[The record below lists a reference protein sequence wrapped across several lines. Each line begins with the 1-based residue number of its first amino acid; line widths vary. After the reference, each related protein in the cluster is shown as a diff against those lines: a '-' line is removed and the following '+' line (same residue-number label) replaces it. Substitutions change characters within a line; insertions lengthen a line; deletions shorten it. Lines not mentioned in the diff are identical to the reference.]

1 MATPSAGAT
10 NSLVVNSM
18 PPPMTGAASS
28 PPNFVGGV
36 GGPSSV
42 SSVAATSP
50 GSVTSTTS
58 PASVSSV
65 LDSAVTPSASVPGSG
80 NPSGGSNIDGT
91 QPASAAAGSSAT
103 TPGGSTLSAKE
114 VELQRKRARDRKSQQ
129 AMRDRT
135 KWTIFNL
142 NEQVAFLTQMLSDRA
157 RDVNL
162 LNSRMRMLET
172 ENSQLRAQNAALQLS
187 LMGSQ
192 PRPDLPNDPAAAAAA
207 AAAAAQA
214 ALAAGATG
222 TAGTIGSVDP
232 AGEGSSRG
240 LGALPR
246 PEVIKK
252 PWEIP
257 PVDGP
262 PTCLS
267 DQILQG
273 FITSKV
279 HQRSV
284 DGALTFG
291 FKPNLCSLLEKDRRT
306 SDAISD
312 IVGDIVRSYF
322 EIDTLPKQVAV
333 FYIMCSLLKWMVL
346 LDQPSW
352 DLMPTWLRPTQAQ
365 VTTPHAAW
373 IDRIPWPNVR
383 NYLIAHP
390 DITLDH
396 FAAVYSTSFSIRWPY
411 DPTHVLLKA
420 VAPGEDITINPVY
433 EEHIRQLSNWEV
445 GKAFR
450 DRYPE
455 IGEIID
461 RDANIQHDP
470 STL

>member
-1 MATPSAGAT
+1 MPTPPVGAT
-10 NSLVVNSM
+10 SFVLASNAML
-18 PPPMTGAASS
+18 PPMAGAASS
-28 PPNFVGGV
+28 PPNVVGGI

-42 SSVAATSP
+42 PSVAATSP

-65 LDSAVTPSASVPGSG
+65 LDSASTPSANGTGGSG
-80 NPSGGSNIDGT
+80 GD
-91 QPASAAAGSSAT
+91 GSSFALPYGTSVT
-103 TPGGSTLSAKE
+103 TPGGSSSLQAKE
-114 VELQRKRARDRKSQQ
+114 IELQRKRARDRKSQQ

-142 NEQVAFLTQMLSDRA
+142 NEQVAFLTQMLSERA

-172 ENSQLRAQNAALQLS
+172 ENAQLHAQNAALQLS

-192 PRPDLPNDPAAAAAA
+192 PRVEIPGDPAAAAAA
-207 AAAAAQA
+207 AAAASSV
-214 ALAAGATG
+214 AAGSACA
-222 TAGTIGSVDP
+222 AGTTGSVGAAGSAGAVSP
-232 AGEGSSRG
+232 AGEGPSRPATVG
-240 LGALPR
+240 K
-246 PEVIKK
+246 PEVVKK

-257 PVDGP
+257 PADGP

-333 FYIMCSLLKWMVL
+333 FYIMCSLLKVRTTLPFLFSKYMHLSL
-346 LDQPSW
+346 LTFVVDGAPGQTE
-352 DLMPTWLRPTQAQ
+352 LG
-365 VTTPHAAW
+365 PHA
-373 IDRIPWPNVR
+373 P
-383 NYLIAHP
+383 
-390 DITLDH
+390 
-396 FAAVYSTSFSIRWPY
+396 
-411 DPTHVLLKA
+411 
-420 VAPGEDITINPVY
+420 VAP
-433 EEHIRQLSNWEV
+433 
-445 GKAFR
+445 A
-450 DRYPE
+450 
-455 IGEIID
+455 
-461 RDANIQHDP
+461 DA
-470 STL
+470 STDLHATRSVD

>member
-1 MATPSAGAT
+1 MG
-10 NSLVVNSM
+10 M
-18 PPPMTGAASS
+18 
-28 PPNFVGGV
+28 

-65 LDSAVTPSASVPGSG
+65 LDTPTAPGQNNNNN
-80 NPSGGSNIDGT
+80 NPQNA
-91 QPASAAAGSSAT
+91 QPDNTPAT
-103 TPGGSTLSAKE
+103 TPGGSSLSAKE

-192 PRPDLPNDPAAAAAA
+192 PRGVDLSNDPAAAAAA
-207 AAAAAQA
+207 TAAASAAAAAS
-214 ALAAGATG
+214 ALAGGAPG
-222 TAGTIGSVDP
+222 TSNSIGSAVSP
-232 AGEGSSRG
+232 AGDGSSISGRSG
-240 LGALPR
+240 SVATL

-284 DGALTFG
+284 DGALAFN

-346 LDQPSW
+346 LDKPSW
-352 DLMPTWLRPTQAQ
+352 DLMPTWLRPTRAQ
-365 VTTPHAAW
+365 ISTPHAAW

-383 NYLIAHP
+383 NYLISHP
-390 DITLDH
+390 EITLDH

-450 DRYPE
+450 DRYPD
-455 IGEIID
+455 IGDLID
-461 RDANIQHDP
+461 QDAHIQNEP
-470 STL
+470 TL

>member
-1 MATPSAGAT
+1 MATPSGGPT
-10 NSLVVNSM
+10 SSLVVNSM
-18 PPPMTGAASS
+18 PPPMSGAASS
-28 PPNFVGGV
+28 PPNFVGGLC
-36 GGPSSV
+36 GPPSV

-65 LDSAVTPSASVPGSG
+65 LDSAATPSASIYGPG
-80 NPSGGSNIDGT
+80 NVASGGGSVD
-91 QPASAAAGSSAT
+91 GSSQQAPGAT
-103 TPGGSTLSAKE
+103 GASGAGGSALSAKE

-135 KWTIFNL
+135 KWTIYNL

-192 PRPDLPNDPAAAAAA
+192 PPNDPAAVAAAAAA
-207 AAAAAQA
+207 AASA
-214 ALAAGATG
+214 ALAAGANG
-222 TAGTIGSVDP
+222 TAGSIGGILP
-232 AGEGSSRG
+232 AGDTSSQG
-240 LGALPR
+240 QVSMQK
-246 PEVIKK
+246 PEVVKK
-252 PWEIP
+252 PWEVP

-352 DLMPTWLRPTQAQ
+352 DLMPAWLRPTRIQ

-373 IDRIPWPNVR
+373 IDRIPWPTVR
-383 NYLIAHP
+383 DYLIAHP

-433 EEHIRQLSNWEV
+433 EEHIRHLSNWEV

-450 DRYPE
+450 DRYPA
-455 IGEIID
+455 IAEIID
-461 RDANIQHDP
+461 RDANIQDNP
-470 STL
+470 SSL